1 MRSNIL
7 AALPILALAAFC
19 LLGAPRAHAGMYE
32 DLQNE
37 LRAQQI
43 ELLQGKPALQEQ
55 QMAVPD
61 ELFALRGKRGR
72 KQLRRANWVALLQGD
87 RARIHQEMGH
97 PTYRIYELNM
107 DVRTELWTYPEANR
121 VYAFQGDRLIEI
133 QID

>member
-1 MRSNIL
+1 MRLNIL
-7 AALPILALAAFC
+7 AALPILAISALC
-19 LLGAPRAHAGMYE
+19 ILGAPRAHAGIYE

-37 LRAQQI
+37 LRAQQA
-43 ELLQGKPALQEQ
+43 ELLQNSALQAQ
-55 QMAVPD
+55 QMAAPE

-72 KQLRRANWVALLQGD
+72 KQLRRANWVALLQDD

-121 VYAFQGDRLIEI
+121 VYVFQGDRLIET